1 MTISAIQKAEIDR
14 SAQLLNIAMIERR
27 LADQGT
33 RPVTKGL
40 AQSQIDSAQ
49 KVKDALLDIHT
60 RIVVQTLT
68 PAEKTAHEKEY
79 MDLMDRVE
87 IAIGA
92 YRDIINDLS
101 PTATTSSTAS
111 HPAHPPPR
119 PPQSLKLPEIKL
131 PTFCGKITKIHGI
144 KPEAT
149 LLGLLIA
156 ACARRVIIYFNVS
169 SYIKCRLHSAW
180 QQYGRQLRVPTAYV
194 RVITQLSA
202 PVNTP
207 AKCATKN
214 ITPFSIQ
221 LHQVEARIRLV
232 DLLPHQEM

>member
-14 SAQLLNIAMIERR
+14 SAQLLNISMIERR

-68 PAEKTAHEKEY
+68 PAEKTVHEKEY

-101 PTATTSSTAS
+101 PTATTSST
-111 HPAHPPPR
+111 
-119 PPQSLKLPEIKL
+119 
-131 PTFCGKITKIHGI
+131 
-144 KPEAT
+144 
-149 LLGLLIA
+149 
-156 ACARRVIIYFNVS
+156 
-169 SYIKCRLHSAW
+169 
-180 QQYGRQLRVPTAYV
+180 
-194 RVITQLSA
+194 
-202 PVNTP
+202 
-207 AKCATKN
+207 TKN
-214 ITPFSIQ
+214 TTPFTIH
-221 LHQVEARIRLV
+221 LHQLEVRSRPV
-232 DLLPHQEM
+232 DPFPHQEM